1 MKNRHRV
8 TGILL
13 ACLICNAGAR
23 CQKASKAPM
32 SDGQRSTANISV
44 RDVRILLV
52 DGQPRCR
59 ISISGPHTIRTNKD
73 AVLRGRKLARITVGV
88 DPQRGILFGDRVLGR
103 GVFDVVPEPG
113 SIISLAH
120 HDGRKW
126 TAQRRYPGYVRLSI
140 DGRDR
145 LRVVNYV
152 DIETYVACVLP
163 GEMPAGFHR
172 EAQRAQTVAIR
183 TYVLHEM
190 ASRSH
195 RAHDV
200 QATEASQVYLGL
212 PADKDFERARDM
224 TDSTRGIVG
233 TWTSPEGERVV
244 CMFYSSCCGGTTQ
257 NVTNIKRNFL
267 SVPPLAGGVR
277 CDCYKTA
284 KGKTYT
290 WPATSVSKSEV
301 TTKLVAR
308 YPKLRALGRIEHIQV
323 VERTAAGRPKILELL
338 GAGGQ
343 ASRMLAE
350 DLRLAVGSRVIRSTN
365 CDIRSERERFV
376 FANGRGFGHGMGMC
390 QWGAEAMARAG
401 HPAADILKHY
411 YPALN
416 LTRAY

>member
-1 MKNRHRV
+1 M
-8 TGILL
+8 
-13 ACLICNAGAR
+13 
-23 CQKASKAPM
+23 
-32 SDGQRSTANISV
+32 
-44 RDVRILLV
+44 
-52 DGQPRCR
+52 
-59 ISISGPHTIRTNKD
+59 
-73 AVLRGRKLARITVGV
+73 
-88 DPQRGILFGDRVLGR
+88 
-103 GVFDVVPEPG
+103 
-113 SIISLAH
+113 
-120 HDGRKW
+120 
-126 TAQRRYPGYVRLSI
+126 
-140 DGRDR
+140 
-145 LRVVNYV
+145 
-152 DIETYVACVLP
+152 
-163 GEMPAGFHR
+163 
-172 EAQRAQTVAIR
+172 
-183 TYVLHEM
+183 
-190 ASRSH
+190 
-195 RAHDV
+195 
-200 QATEASQVYLGL
+200 
-212 PADKDFERARDM
+212 
-224 TDSTRGIVG
+224 
-233 TWTSPEGERVV
+233 

-257 NVTNIKRNFL
+257 NVTNIKRNFP

-301 TTKLVAR
+301 TSKLVAR